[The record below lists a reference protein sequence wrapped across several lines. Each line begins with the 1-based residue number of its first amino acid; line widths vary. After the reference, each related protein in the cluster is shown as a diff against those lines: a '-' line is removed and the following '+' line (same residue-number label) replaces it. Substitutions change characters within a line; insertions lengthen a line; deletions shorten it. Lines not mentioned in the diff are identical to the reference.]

1 MDETLR
7 LHMPSTH
14 PGSVGLALVAEGED
28 EDYGQNS
35 YDDGEQD
42 THIVVLLWREIKK
55 KETKQILYKWM
66 D

>member
-42 THIVVLLWREIKK
+42 THIVVLL
-55 KETKQILYKWM
+55 
-66 D
+66 

>member
-7 LHMPSTH
+7 LQMPPTH

-42 THIVVLLWREIKK
+42 THIVVLL
-55 KETKQILYKWM
+55 
-66 D
+66 